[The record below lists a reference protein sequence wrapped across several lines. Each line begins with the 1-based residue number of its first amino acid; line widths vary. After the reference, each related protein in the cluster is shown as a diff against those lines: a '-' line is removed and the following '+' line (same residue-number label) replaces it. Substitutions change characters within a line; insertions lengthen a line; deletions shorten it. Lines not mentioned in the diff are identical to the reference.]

1 MAGEIQFAIGAK
13 ASCSDGSC
21 GEVRRLV
28 IDPAADTVT
37 HLVVQPGHR
46 REGARL
52 VPVDLVQATAGE
64 VRLRC
69 TRAEFDK
76 LEHAEERDLLEG
88 VGDEGGLLGDG
99 LVYSA
104 SGEGYARVG
113 TGQLIDV
120 GPQPVH
126 RKVIVQDVV
135 PRGETQLSPGDSVH
149 AVDGQIGRVQGF
161 LVDPGDDR
169 VTHVLLQEGHIWG
182 HKEVA
187 IPLSAVTGV
196 EDGIQLNITK
206 EQVENLPPADID
218 HHS

>member
-1 MAGEIQFAIGAK
+1 MAEETPFAIGAK
-13 ASCSDGSC
+13 AYCSDGSC

-46 REGARL
+46 QEAARL
-52 VPVDLVQATAGE
+52 VPVDLVEATAGE

-76 LEHAEERDLLEG
+76 LEPAEELDVVEG
-88 VGDEGGLLGDG
+88 IGTGGLVGDA

-104 SGEGYARVG
+104 SGEAYAPAG
-113 TGQLIDV
+113 PGDLLDV

-126 RKVIVQDVV
+126 RKTVVEDVV
-135 PRGETQLSPGDSVH
+135 PSGEVQLRPGDSVH
-149 AVDGQIGRVQGF
+149 AIDGHIGRVLGF
-161 LVDPGDDR
+161 LVDPGDQR
-169 VTHVLLQEGHIWG
+169 VSHVLLQEGHLWG

-187 IPLSAVTGV
+187 IPISAVTGV
-196 EDGIQLNITK
+196 EDGIRLNITK
-206 EQVENLPPADID
+206 QQVENLPPVDID
-218 HHS
+218 HPS

>member
-1 MAGEIQFAIGAK
+1 MAGETQFAIGAK

-28 IDPAADTVT
+28 IDPVTDTVT
-37 HLVVQPGHR
+37 HLVVQPGLR

-52 VPVDLVQATAGE
+52 VPVDLVEATVGE

-76 LEHAEERDLLEG
+76 LEHAEERDLVEG
-88 VGDEGGLLGDG
+88 VGGGEGSLGDG

-120 GPQPVH
+120 GPQPVR

-135 PRGETQLSPGDSVH
+135 PTGETQLRPGDSVH
-149 AVDGQIGRVQGF
+149 AIDGQIGRVQGF
-161 LVDPGDDR
+161 LADPGDHR
-169 VTHVLLQEGHIWG
+169 VSHVLLQEGHLWG
-182 HKEVA
+182 HKDVA

-196 EDGIQLNITK
+196 DDGIRLNITK
-206 EQVENLPPADID
+206 EQVEKLPPVDID

>member
-1 MAGEIQFAIGAK
+1 MAGETQFAIGAK

-28 IDPAADTVT
+28 IDPAADAVT

-52 VPVDLVQATAGE
+52 VPVDLVEATAGE

-76 LEHAEERDLLEG
+76 LEHAEERDLVEG
-88 VGDEGGLLGDG
+88 VGGGGGLLGDG

-113 TGQLIDV
+113 TGPLIDV
-120 GPQPVH
+120 GPQPVS
-126 RKVIVQDVV
+126 RKIIVQDVV
-135 PRGETQLSPGDSVH
+135 PRGETQLRPGDSVH

-161 LVDPGDDR
+161 LVDPGDHR
-169 VTHVLLQEGHIWG
+169 VSHVLLQEGHIGG

-196 EDGIQLNITK
+196 DDGIRLNITK
-206 EQVENLPPADID
+206 EQVENLPPVDID